1 MKGHAGAVLTAGF
14 AAIALALVTLQAM
27 VLTHGIPK
35 QQVTAVRSGNTNT
48 NRYSVPGGRSGIP
61 WVPFDKAA
69 PVEKTPLPEDP
80 EGRKPPAQR
89 QEQHQSP
96 PPSRFRS
103 APPHLGPQRP
113 RSAVA

>member
-14 AAIALALVTLQAM
+14 AAIALALVTLQAV
-27 VLTHGIPK
+27 VLSRSVPR
-35 QQVTAVRSGNTNT
+35 QEASAVRSGAT
-48 NRYSVPGGRSGIP
+48 NRYSAPGNRSGIP
-61 WVPFDKAA
+61 WLPFDKAHPA
-69 PVEKTPLPEDP
+69 DTPAVPENP

-103 APPHLGPQRP
+103 APPRPGPQRP